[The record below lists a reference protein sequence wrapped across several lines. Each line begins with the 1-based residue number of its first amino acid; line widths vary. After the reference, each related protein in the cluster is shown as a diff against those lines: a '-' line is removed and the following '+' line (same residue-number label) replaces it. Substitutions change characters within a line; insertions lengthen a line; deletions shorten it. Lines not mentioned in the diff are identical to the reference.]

1 MDPTLL
7 DMIIGDESSSNVSDT
22 IKNIL
27 YTKASEKVE
36 GIRPEVNNALLS
48 VEDDTEEWV
57 LINN

>member
-1 MDPTLL
+1 MDSDIL

-36 GIRPEVNNALLS
+36 GIRPEVNNTLLS
-48 VEDDTEEWV
+48 AEDDTEE
-57 LINN
+57 

>member
-1 MDPTLL
+1 MDPDLL

-27 YTKASEKVE
+27 YTKASEKVK

-48 VEDDTEEWV
+48 VEDDTEE
-57 LINN
+57 